1 MAVSGNVWVSLTKD
15 ELWALDTVAVFTLE
29 KRKMPEHIEMN
40 VTPRLGSAIEKLRKA
55 AEQVGTLNERRTE

>member
-1 MAVSGNVWVSLTKD
+1 MNDHVWVSLTKD